1 MLHLVTRRQ
10 VACSASTAE
19 SIRKQNLAD
28 IKVIR
33 RIQADLS
40 RRQRQ
45 PHDIPTIADWR
56 ELTADT
62 LDLLDTELFEK
73 QTT

>member
-33 RIQADLS
+33 RVQADLS

-56 ELTADT
+56 ELTPDT

>member
-33 RIQADLS
+33 HIQADLS

-45 PHDIPTIADWR
+45 LHDIPTIADWR
-56 ELTADT
+56 ELTPDT

>member
-45 PHDIPTIADWR
+45 LDDIPTIADWR
-56 ELTADT
+56 ELTPDT